1 MYQDSL
7 RLFLPS
13 FMLTFLGIIFIWE
26 IVRKSKNSSQ
36 KIIFNDNRL
45 LKKISHI
52 DFLYKLF
59 LIFLS
64 IAGISFAYLP
74 EYYNFLLPIEPLDH
88 PLINGIGILMLK
100 ISMIWIIIAQVF
112 IDKELFKLKEKIT
125 DINTTKLFFYS
136 QRALMSGLLLLF
148 ISFFVTISSVVSILI
163 CIIAY
168 ILYRIYFGNAKS
180 NSIQRYYIF

>member
-13 FMLTFLGIIFIWE
+13 FMITFLGIIFIWE
-26 IVRKSKNSSQ
+26 FVRKRKNSSHKVQ
-36 KIIFNDNRL
+36 FDDNRI
-45 LKKISHI
+45 LKKITQI
-52 DFLYKLF
+52 GFLYKLI
-59 LIFLS
+59 LVFLS
-64 IAGISFAYLP
+64 VAGISFAYLP
-74 EYYNFLLPIEPLDH
+74 EYYRFLLPIEPLDH
-88 PLINGIGILMLK
+88 PIINGIGILMLK
-100 ISMIWIIIAQVF
+100 ISMIWIIIAQVL

-148 ISFFVTISSVVSILI
+148 ISFSVTISSVIAILI

-168 ILYRIYFGNAKS
+168 VLYKIYLGNAKG
-180 NSIQRYYIF
+180 NSIKRYYIF